1 MTNQDEI
8 KYQEAVKKVA
18 KIKAFY
24 THLIV
29 YILINA
35 FIIVKKTQNIDEGET
50 IWHAFKV
57 AFFWGIGLL
66 FHALRVFDRVPFFGS
81 DWEEKKVKELIE
93 KEKKTQSNYEHA
105 RRN

>member
-1 MTNQDEI
+1 MKNQDEV

-29 YILINA
+29 YL
-35 FIIVKKTQNIDEGET
+35 FICTFIVVKKIQNIDEGET

-57 AFFWGIGLL
+57 PFFWGIGLL
-66 FHALRVFDRVPFFGS
+66 IHALRVFDRFPFFGN
-81 DWEEKKVKELIE
+81 DWEQRKIKELLE
-93 KEKKTQSNYEHA
+93 KEIKNNQK
-105 RRN
+105 